1 MIGEWIEV
9 SEALAKAQVEG
20 DDANVRRGIGLC
32 LLAMLVFASQ
42 DAITKVLVQ
51 DFAVTQFIMVR
62 YWVFVFF
69 ALGYA
74 HLRGGLAAAVR
85 TRHPWLQLL
94 RSLLS
99 VGEIAIFSLGLRYL
113 GLAESHALFAVFPLL
128 AMALAGVVLGEFIGV
143 RRWLAAAVGFSG
155 TLVILRPGM
164 GLFEASALIP
174 LSAALAFAVYNLVT
188 RLVSREDGFTT
199 NMLYMAVVGC
209 IASTAFGLPVWQ
221 SPSLGEWGLM
231 GLLSVSG
238 VLAHLLLVK
247 ALEYAPAG
255 VLQPF
260 NYSLL
265 VFAMLIGLL
274 VFGEFPDA
282 WTLVGAA
289 LVVAGGCYAIGTRKL
304 NVTSAV

>member
-1 MIGEWIEV
+1 MG
-9 SEALAKAQVEG
+9 EALTVAGNAAEAG
-20 DDANVRRGIGLC
+20 IRRGIGLC

-51 DFAVTQFIMVR
+51 EFAVAQFIMLR
-62 YWVFVFF
+62 YWLFLAF

-74 HLRGGLAAAVR
+74 HLRGGIALAAR

-128 AMALAGVVLGEFIGV
+128 AMAMAGVVLGEFIGL
-143 RRWLAAAVGFSG
+143 RRWLAAAVGFAG
-155 TLVILRPGM
+155 TLVILRPGQ
-164 GLFEASALIP
+164 GLFELAALIP

-199 NMLYMAVVGC
+199 NMLYMAAVGAV
-209 IASTAFGLPVWQ
+209 ASTVFGLQAWQ
-221 SPSLGEWGLM
+221 PPSPSEWGLM

-238 VLAHLLLVK
+238 IIAHLFLVK

-265 VFAMLIGLL
+265 IFAMLIGLL
-274 VFGEFPDA
+274 VFGDFPDT

-289 LVVAGGCYAIGTRKL
+289 LVVAGGCYAIGAPKL
-304 NVTSAV
+304 TNSSAV

>member
-1 MIGEWIEV
+1 V
-9 SEALAKAQVEG
+9 NEAAAKAPPAGAE
-20 DDANVRRGIGLC
+20 ATVRRGIGLC

-51 DFAVTQFIMVR
+51 EFAVAQFLMLR
-62 YWVFVFF
+62 YWLFLAF

-74 HLRGGLAAAVR
+74 HWRGGIVAAAR

-99 VGEIAIFSLGLRYL
+99 VGEIAIFALGLRYL

-128 AMALAGVVLGEFIGV
+128 AMALAGVVLGEFIGL
-143 RRWLAAAVGFSG
+143 RRWLAAAVGFLG
-155 TLVILRPGM
+155 TLIILRPGLD
-164 GLFEASALIP
+164 LFESAALIP

-199 NMLYMAVVGC
+199 NMLYMAAVGAV
-209 IASTAFGLPVWQ
+209 ASTIFGLPVWQ
-221 SPSLGEWGLM
+221 APSPGEWGLM
-231 GLLSVSG
+231 GVLSVSG
-238 VLAHLLLVK
+238 VFAHLLLVK

-265 VFAMLIGLL
+265 VFAMFIGLL

-289 LVVAGGCYAIGTRKL
+289 LVVTGGFYAIGASTFRKQST
-304 NVTSAV
+304 V

>member
-1 MIGEWIEV
+1 M
-9 SEALAKAQVEG
+9 SESLASSSAVG
-20 DDANVRRGIGLC
+20 TGSVVNRGIGLC

-51 DFAVTQFIMVR
+51 ELPVAQFIMVR
-62 YWVFVFF
+62 YWVFVVF
-69 ALGYA
+69 ALIYA
-74 HLRGGLAAAVR
+74 HLRGGLNAAVR

-128 AMALAGVVLGEFIGV
+128 AMALAGFVLGEFIGL
-143 RRWLAAAVGFSG
+143 RRWLAAAVGFAG
-155 TLVILRPGM
+155 TLVILRPGL
-164 GLFEASALIP
+164 GLFEPAALIP
-174 LSAALAFAVYNLVT
+174 LSAALAFAVYNLIT

-221 SPSLGEWGLM
+221 APSPGEWGLM
-231 GLLSVSG
+231 GVLALTG

-265 VFAMLIGLL
+265 VFAILIGLL
-274 VFGEFPDA
+274 VFGELPDA

-289 LVVAGGCYAIGTRKL
+289 LVVAGGFYAIGARKL
-304 NVTSAV
+304 INTSAV

>member
-1 MIGEWIEV
+1 MNEV
-9 SEALAKAQVEG
+9 LEKAISPT
-20 DDANVRRGIGLC
+20 DAGIQRGIGLC
-32 LLAMLVFASQ
+32 LLSMLVFASQ

-51 DFAVTQFIMVR
+51 DFAVAQFIMVR
-62 YWVFVFF
+62 YWVFVAF

-74 HLRGGLAAAVR
+74 HWRGGLAAAVR

-128 AMALAGVVLGEFIGV
+128 AMALAGVVLGEFIGL
-143 RRWLAAAVGFSG
+143 RRWLAATIGFLG
-155 TLVILRPGM
+155 TLVILRPGLD
-164 GLFEASALIP
+164 LFESAALIP

-199 NMLYMAVVGC
+199 NMLYMAVVGAV
-209 IASTAFGLPVWQ
+209 ASTAFGLPVWQ
-221 SPSLGEWGLM
+221 APSPGEWGLM
-231 GLLSVSG
+231 GVLSVSG
-238 VLAHLLLVK
+238 IVAHLLLVK
-247 ALEYAPAG
+247 ALEYAPAAA
-255 VLQPF
+255 LQPF

-265 VFAMLIGLL
+265 VFAMFIGLL

-289 LVVAGGCYAIGTRKL
+289 LVVTGGVFAIGASTLRKQST
-304 NVTSAV
+304 V

>member
-1 MIGEWIEV
+1 MSESLANSPAV
-9 SEALAKAQVEG
+9 SAASVV
-20 DDANVRRGIGLC
+20 NRGIGLC
-32 LLAMLVFASQ
+32 LLAMLVFACQ

-51 DFAVTQFIMVR
+51 GLPVAQLIMVR
-62 YWVFVFF
+62 YWVFVVF
-69 ALGYA
+69 ALIYA
-74 HLRGGLAAAVR
+74 HLRGGLNAAVR
-85 TRHPWLQLL
+85 TRYPWLQLL

-113 GLAESHALFAVFPLL
+113 GLAESHALFAMFPLL
-128 AMALAGVVLGEFIGV
+128 AMALAGFVLGEFTGL
-143 RRWLAAAVGFSG
+143 RRWLAAAVGFAG
-155 TLVILRPGM
+155 TLVILRPGL
-164 GLFEASALIP
+164 GLFEPAALIP
-174 LSAALAFAVYNLVT
+174 LSAALAFAVYNLIT

-221 SPSLGEWGLM
+221 APSQGEWGLM
-231 GLLSVSG
+231 GVLALTG

-265 VFAMLIGLL
+265 VFAILIGLL
-274 VFGEFPDA
+274 VFGELPDA

-289 LVVAGGCYAIGTRKL
+289 LVVAGGFYAIGARKL
-304 NVTSAV
+304 INISAV

>member
-1 MIGEWIEV
+1 MA
-9 SEALAKAQVEG
+9 EALIKIE
-20 DDANVRRGIGLC
+20 DDATEAGIRRGIGLC

-51 DFAVTQFIMVR
+51 EFAVAQIIMLR
-62 YWVFVFF
+62 YWLFLVF

-74 HLRGGLAAAVR
+74 HLHGGLAAAAR

-128 AMALAGVVLGEFIGV
+128 ALALAGWVLGEFIGT
-143 RRWLAAAVGFSG
+143 RRWLAAAVGFAG
-155 TLVILRPGM
+155 TLVILRPGL
-164 GLFEASALIP
+164 GLFEVSALIP
-174 LSAALAFAVYNLVT
+174 LSAALAFAVYNLIT

-199 NMLYMAVVGC
+199 NILYMAAVGAV
-209 IASTAFGLPVWQ
+209 ASTVFGLPAWQ
-221 SPSLGEWGLM
+221 PPSPGDWGKIAV
-231 GLLSVSG
+231 LSVSG
-238 VLAHLLLVK
+238 IVAHMLLIK
-247 ALEYAPAG
+247 ALAYAPAG
-255 VLQPF
+255 ILQPF

-274 VFGEFPDA
+274 VFGDFPDA
-282 WTLVGAA
+282 WTMVGAV
-289 LVVAGGCYAIGTRKL
+289 LVVAGGYYAIGARKL
-304 NVTSAV
+304 TKKSAV